1 MATKY
6 NTLTLSGL
14 DETQKKKSVAGVL
27 VAGLVVIAV
36 AGLGASLVNGHA
48 NSVMDARDQSK
59 FAYESKDSEVWGCM
73 GLATTDAEKLE
84 TEKTLPRFDVGHP
97 AEFYNACFYS
107 YSCCTQTTDE
117 CMVSGNYGPACRSCL
132 RDNGPKMLVPLCKK
146 NYRALKKAGKKKWAL
161 KFKKYAITQDKGWLN
176 RKGTKLFQPWI
187 SKDLRQAFLI
197 KKKAGKNSCWS
208 RAGSKDQRMKEYTEK
223 CWDAISWCNM
233 LCPKDALNS
242 NDLEF
247 CKTCVSLDFKNV
259 KKKKYIQSQAD
270 RRNKKKAA
278 RKKRAAKKAARKAA
292 KKAARKARKAA
303 KKAARKAAKKAR
315 RKN

>member
-36 AGLGASLVNGHA
+36 AGLGTSLVNGHA
-48 NSVMDARDQSK
+48 NSVMDAVDHSK
-59 FAYESKDSEVWGCM
+59 FAYESKESEVWGCM
-73 GLATTDAEKLE
+73 GLATDDADELA

-97 AEFYNACFYS
+97 EEFYNACFYS

-117 CMVSGNYGPACRSCL
+117 CMVSGNYGAACRSCL
-132 RDNGPKMLVPLCKK
+132 RDNGPKMLVPLCKTNYEALTATNPK
-146 NYRALKKAGKKKWAL
+146 NPMAAA
-161 KFKKYAITQDKGWLN
+161 FMDFAINQDKGWLN
-176 RKGTKLFQPWI
+176 KEGTLAKEMM
-187 SKDLRQAFLI
+187 SDDLEQFFR
-197 KKKAGKNSCWS
+197 KKKRNGKNSCWS
-208 RAGSKDQRMKEYTEK
+208 RAGANDERMKEYTEK
-223 CWDAISWCNM
+223 CWDTVSWCNM

-259 KKKKYIQSQAD
+259 KKKQYIQSRSASRQ
-270 RRNKKKAA
+270 
-278 RKKRAAKKAARKAA
+278 AKKELKNG
-292 KKAARKARKAA
+292 KK
-303 KKAARKAAKKAR
+303 
-315 RKN
+315 